1 MPGEYLEQKHSA
13 TDSIHNFDTFYC
25 NRCLGVNRHS
35 YFSRDPIVLERKM
48 RFCDCANC
56 SLCERPYLRIPEG
69 STRIQNIFDYCDCDI
84 SSHNYLCDNG
94 RLRVERNF
102 YAETAFSWILL
113 ARLDL
118 CDENCC
124 P

>member
-1 MPGEYLEQKHSA
+1 MPSTYLPQDHYA
-13 TDSIHNFDTFYC
+13 TDAVYNFDDSYC
-25 NRCLGVNRHS
+25 SFCVGVNLHS
-35 YFSRDPIVLERKM
+35 HFSRDPIVVERKM
-48 RFCDCANC
+48 RFCDCASC
-56 SLCERPYLRIPEG
+56 VHCERPYLRIPEG
-69 STRIQNIFDYCDCDI
+69 SRVILNQFECCDCNI

-113 ARLDL
+113 TRLDL